1 MSDEANGVLSVSA
14 VNSERRIKPR
24 VKASFPAL
32 VRGRIA
38 DHRTFAEETHVEN
51 ISANGLYLPLRTPVG
66 AGSRVFAFVF
76 MNSKPEETTRPTIA
90 VLGTVVRAELLA
102 DGSSGIALRVNRYRL
117 L

>member
-1 MSDEANGVLSVSA
+1 MLDEANNGSSVSA
-14 VNSERRIKPR
+14 ANSERRIKPR

-38 DHRTFAEETHVEN
+38 DHRTFVEETHVEN

-76 MNSKPEETTRPTIA
+76 MNTKPEETARPTLAILA
-90 VLGTVVRAELLA
+90 TVVRADLLA
-102 DGSSGIALRVNRYRL
+102 DGSSGVALRFSRYRL